1 MSSTDKNKA
10 GRGCWTCKDRRVR
23 CDRGLPRCANCARV
37 QQKCQGYGVRLSW
50 PKEGDTKRSLVGRAT
65 GPLVRSRRGTGIEL
79 VHTSY
84 FDIEMYYYLLELH
97 SSGVEDRAVIQPD
110 CLILPPPMPS
120 RPTNLNS
127 EEVELLRYFQSIA
140 FSTLATFSSD
150 LPGLRDTLVRMAL
163 TNHTIPSRAVLHAIL
178 ALSSLHRDG
187 LQLQATRHKTVA
199 VGALGASAKTGIQTT
214 AEAAQH
220 LAANMLLCSFEI
232 HMGTDSQGHWP
243 LYLMGARDVIAAA
256 GLDTQIFQTEI
267 GELVLWAFYHDV
279 MARFSI
285 FHWRRASVS
294 RYFSREL
301 GVEGGWQRDLCAFA
315 TRLKLDV
322 GRLPTILRFFGDII
336 DALCESANSPA
347 PSPSTSTPAS
357 TSSSSSLLQEDLH
370 AFERA
375 VRDVPA
381 SPAHKGAPMA
391 ALTELYRTAVLVYV
405 ARVCEGRFGEARD
418 LRPLLERGFAQLG
431 RLAACERIFPV
442 FVLGCEADTD
452 ERRVATLALLRR
464 TEDRT
469 QVRSLDCLRRGL
481 ESVWIQD
488 DLHADQDVRLD
499 YVNKLNAV
507 ISSSPAPPVF
517 V

>member
-1 MSSTDKNKA
+1 M
-10 GRGCWTCKDRRVR
+10 
-23 CDRGLPRCANCARV
+23 
-37 QQKCQGYGVRLSW
+37 
-50 PKEGDTKRSLVGRAT
+50 
-65 GPLVRSRRGTGIEL
+65 
-79 VHTSY
+79 
-84 FDIEMYYYLLELH
+84 
-97 SSGVEDRAVIQPD
+97 
-110 CLILPPPMPS
+110 
-120 RPTNLNS
+120 
-127 EEVELLRYFQSIA
+127 
-140 FSTLATFSSD
+140 
-150 LPGLRDTLVRMAL
+150 
-163 TNHTIPSRAVLHAIL
+163 
-178 ALSSLHRDG
+178 
-187 LQLQATRHKTVA
+187 
-199 VGALGASAKTGIQTT
+199 
-214 AEAAQH
+214 
-220 LAANMLLCSFEI
+220 
-232 HMGTDSQGHWP
+232 
-243 LYLMGARDVIAAA
+243 
-256 GLDTQIFQTEI
+256 
-267 GELVLWAFYHDV
+267 
-279 MARFSI
+279 
-285 FHWRRASVS
+285 
-294 RYFSREL
+294 
-301 GVEGGWQRDLCAFA
+301 
-315 TRLKLDV
+315 